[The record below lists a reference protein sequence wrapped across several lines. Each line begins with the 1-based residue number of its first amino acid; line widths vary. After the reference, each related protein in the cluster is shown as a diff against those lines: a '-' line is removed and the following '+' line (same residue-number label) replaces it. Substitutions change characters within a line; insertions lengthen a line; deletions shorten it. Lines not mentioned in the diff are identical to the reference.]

1 MSLRRS
7 LGGLPASLLGLMRT
21 RLELLSLEAAEEK
34 SRLIVLVGLAA
45 AALLCLTLALL
56 VFTAAIAVAFWPT
69 EHRYLALACLG
80 GLYTVIG
87 LALLYKV
94 RRELADRPV
103 PFAATLD
110 VLERDVAAFEKAG
123 RADAGRAEPAT
134 ERQA

>member
-7 LGGLPASLLGLMRT
+7 LGGLPASLLGLART
-21 RLELLSLEAAEEK
+21 RLELFSLEAAEEK
-34 SRLIVLVGLAA
+34 SRLIVLLGLAA

-56 VFTAAIAVAFWPT
+56 VFTAAVAVAFWPT

-80 GLYTVIG
+80 GLYAVIG

-94 RRELADRPV
+94 RRELARPA

-110 VLERDVAAFEKAG
+110 VLERDVAALERAGRSDAG
-123 RADAGRAEPAT
+123 RADPAT
-134 ERQA
+134 EPGA